1 MEKLINSLKK
11 LGLSRYEAQAYIGLN
26 KIITGQANEIAE
38 ISSIPRSRIYDILK
52 GLEEKGFVEVER
64 GRPSKYKAVHPT
76 TIISDE
82 KEKLVEELDN
92 TENKLKK
99 IYNKDLS
106 EIQAPVW
113 LIHSQ
118 DNIIK
123 REVEIIKNS
132 RKKITIRI
140 GFLLEG
146 EGRAMLKA
154 FNEISRDVEIRIIAN
169 PVCYINDEKIDI
181 IEMFKKSRLNNLEI
195 IAAELPMMKLLISDE
210 KEIFG
215 TFTHFTGENDSII
228 PETAFGVNNKYK
240 DICQNFDKHFIKQF
254 EQLKSM
260 K

>member
-123 REVEIIKNS
+123 REKNNNQN
-132 RKKITIRI
+132 RI
-140 GFLLEG
+140 S
-146 EGRAMLKA
+146 A
-154 FNEISRDVEIRIIAN
+154 
-169 PVCYINDEKIDI
+169 
-181 IEMFKKSRLNNLEI
+181 
-195 IAAELPMMKLLISDE
+195 
-210 KEIFG
+210 
-215 TFTHFTGENDSII
+215 
-228 PETAFGVNNKYK
+228 
-240 DICQNFDKHFIKQF
+240 
-254 EQLKSM
+254 
-260 K
+260 

>member
-169 PVCYINDEKIDI
+169 PVCYI
-181 IEMFKKSRLNNLEI
+181 
-195 IAAELPMMKLLISDE
+195 AAELPMMKLLISDE

-215 TFTHFTGENDSII
+215 TFAHFTGENDSIM